1 MPQNSQSQRPGLKRA
16 RVHDY
21 ETQDGMV
28 VRVSDGCGVFVFRSD
43 KVFRANNAH
52 DSAQA
57 QTAAFG
63 EIIRI

>member
-1 MPQNSQSQRPGLKRA
+1 MPHNSQSQCPELKRA
-16 RVHDY
+16 RFHDY
-21 ETQDGMV
+21 EMQDGMV
-28 VRVSDGCGVFVFRSD
+28 VHGCGGCGVFVFRSD

-63 EIIRI
+63 ETIRI